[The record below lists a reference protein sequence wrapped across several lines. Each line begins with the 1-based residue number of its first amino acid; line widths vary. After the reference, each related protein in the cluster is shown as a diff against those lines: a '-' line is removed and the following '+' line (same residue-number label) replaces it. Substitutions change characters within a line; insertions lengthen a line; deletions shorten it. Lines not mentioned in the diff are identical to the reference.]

1 MSDEIKPAGFH
12 AGDGIIITG
21 AAQGL
26 GRGIALRMAQSA
38 AKLALWDIQEEGL
51 KETAALCRSAGAE
64 EVRVDTVDVSDEAF
78 VEITTISVI
87 NDWGCIFGLVNNA
100 GIFPR
105 STVLGMELELW
116 EKVLRINLTGYF
128 LCARAVGRNMVDN
141 NRGAIVNIS
150 SGRALVPRERAVH
163 YGVSKAGIIALTKGL
178 AKEWATNNVRVNSIM
193 PGVAETAQPLEDTT
207 LEELRSRG
215 SRVPLGRIGQPADIA
230 SVAHF
235 LLSADATYMTGQSL
249 GVNGG
254 AHMTA

>member
-1 MSDEIKPAGFH
+1 MSDEIERDGFQ

-26 GRGIALRMAQSA
+26 GRGIALRMAQSG
-38 AKLALWDIQEEGL
+38 AKLALWDIQEDGL
-51 KETAALCRSAGAE
+51 KETASLCRLAGAE
-64 EVRVDTVDVSDEAF
+64 EVRIDTVDVGDEAI
-78 VEITTISVI
+78 VDNAAISVI
-87 NDWGCIFGLVNNA
+87 KDWGCVFGLVNNA

-105 STVLGMELELW
+105 ATVLEMELELW

-128 LCARAVGRNMVDN
+128 ICARAAGRNMVEN

-163 YGVSKAGIIALTKGL
+163 YGASKGGILALTKGL
-178 AKEWATNNVRVNSIM
+178 AQEWALYNVRVNSIM

-235 LLSADATYMTGQSL
+235 LLSTDAAYMTGQAL